1 MTVQTAIIEM
11 LILRNFDWAIKIFH
25 PSDQA
30 GKYFAEQ
37 LDALKL
43 LMEQRSLGECVPTI
57 ASLQSLGKTNPY
69 MLDAFLEALVSL
81 RTSEMIAAAWRVIQG
96 MQVEKIE
103 MQFEYGKSFALRISL
118 LSPYGEIEDYS
129 TSDIVDMNFLR
140 HLIKS
145 KSDNRPIINGFFA
158 LRQRRS

>member
-1 MTVQTAIIEM
+1 MTEQTEINELLQA
-11 LILRNFDWAIKIFH
+11 RNFDWAIKAFH

-30 GKYFAEQ
+30 TRHFAEQ

-43 LMEQRSLGECVPTI
+43 FMEQRRLGECVPTI
-57 ASLQSLGKTNPY
+57 ASLQSLGKTNSY
-69 MLDAFLEALVSL
+69 KLDAFLEALVSL
-81 RTSEMIAAAWRVIQG
+81 RTSEMIAAAWRIIQG

-118 LSPYGEIEDYS
+118 LSPYGENENYS
-129 TSDIVDMNFLR
+129 TNDIDDMNFLR

-158 LRQRRS
+158 LRHRKS